1 MKDLFDELR
10 EQLPADR
17 GMKASKWEILSKG
30 PLFTL
35 VPVRMKADGGR
46 IA

>member
-10 EQLPADR
+10 DQLPADR

-30 PLFTL
+30 ML
-35 VPVRMKADGGR
+35 VALVLVR
-46 IA
+46 